1 MEKSII
7 HTFSLSGKE
16 AAGLEFLSGEEATGL
31 ESGEEAA
38 GLESGEEVAGRS
50 RLVFSELCILSSRT
64 VKNSWV
70 ACSECQRICGQSCL
84 LRAVYKNSAM
94 LYTGHYT
101 TQMHMQIG
109 LYITSQ
115 LNQTK

>member
-7 HTFSLSGKE
+7 HTFALSGKE

-70 ACSECQRICGQSCL
+70 ACSELSENLWTVLPTSCCVQEFSYALHWSLPLTCTCRLVHTL
-84 LRAVYKNSAM
+84 LVS
-94 LYTGHYT
+94 
-101 TQMHMQIG
+101 
-109 LYITSQ
+109 
-115 LNQTK
+115 